1 VNEEAEITN
10 SNLILDILGNETRRK
25 ILFVLSQEP
34 MYFNQLARE
43 IGIGQQAILRHMEAL
58 ENGGLIKTYA
68 EKSDLGAPNRKYYRL
83 NSSFSLTIAL
93 SQDSFSIENR
103 IIMGSG
109 NKKPDAKFDKNKPES
124 ISSAT
129 DAKNT
134 TGQGL
139 IHLQTDLTNIEN
151 QISNLELRLN
161 ELRSLKQLALR
172 RIHEIGKNNFEHLER
187 KVLNTTIAVA
197 AASSPKSISKI
208 AAILDENESN
218 VRRAVAG
225 ICDKLDTV
233 SAKKLFGE
241 LK

>member
-1 VNEEAEITN
+1 MNEEAEITN
-10 SNLILDILGNETRRK
+10 PNLILDILGNETRRK

-43 IGIGQQAILRHMEAL
+43 IGIGQQAILRHMESL

-68 EKSDLGAPNRKYYRL
+68 EKSHLGAPDRKYYRL

-109 NKKPDAKFDKNKPES
+109 NKKPGTKFDKNKPES
-124 ISSAT
+124 ISPAT
-129 DAKNT
+129 DSKNT
-134 TGQGL
+134 IGQGL

-172 RIHEIGKNNFEHLER
+172 RIHEIGKNNFERLER

-197 AASSPKSISKI
+197 AANSPKSISKI

-225 ICDKLDTV
+225 ICDKLDTG
-233 SAKKLFGE
+233 SAKKLFGD